1 MQPATTLNLDALMDP
16 ATIANP
22 YPVYAALRDTA
33 PVRWNALT
41 QMWMLARFEDVQLA
55 LQDERFSSEWPNLRQ
70 IARPLDEDEQRCWGY
85 IMDIFSR
92 MILNRDGPD
101 HQRQRAL
108 VHKVFT
114 PRVIQQMRE
123 RVLALVTGMIDAVEQ
138 RGELDLV
145 RDLALPLPSTI
156 ILDMCGVP
164 QHMRAPLRAGSDALV
179 TAFGMANPAP
189 GELAEL
195 VRIVRVGEE
204 LLRELIAERRAAL
217 SDDLLSLLI
226 SAEDSGAHLS
236 EEEIIS
242 FMYLLIP
249 AGFETTTNLISN
261 SVLALLRHPGQL
273 DLLKRQPDLLD
284 NAVEELLRYD
294 SPVHGI
300 FRLTTENVQIRDS
313 VIPAGSM
320 VMLLLASA
328 NRDAAQ
334 FPGADRLDITR
345 KISRHVGFALGAH
358 YCLGAPLARLEV
370 KIALTEL
377 LRRLP
382 NLRLV
387 SDTVER
393 APNMVV
399 RPITSLPLA
408 FDPPQP
414 QETPELELVA

>member
-1 MQPATTLNLDALMDP
+1 MQSDTPLNLDALMDP

-22 YPVYAALRDTA
+22 YPVYAALRETD

-41 QMWMLARFEDVQLA
+41 QMWMLSRFEDVQMA

-70 IARPLDEDEQRCWGY
+70 IARPLDEDEQRCWRY
-85 IMDIFSR
+85 IMDMFSR
-92 MILNRDGPD
+92 MMLNKDGPD

-123 RVLALVTGMIDAVEQ
+123 RVHALVTGMIDAVEL

-164 QHMRAPLRAGSDALV
+164 QHMRAHVHAGADAIV

-195 VRIVRVGEE
+195 VRIVRAGEE
-204 LLRELIAERRAAL
+204 LLRELIAARRAEPA
-217 SDDLLSLLI
+217 DDLVSLLI
-226 SAEDSGAHLS
+226 AAEDNGAHLS
-236 EEEIIS
+236 EDEIVA
-242 FMYLLIP
+242 FTYLLIP

-261 SVLALLRHPGQL
+261 SVLALLRNPEQL
-273 DLLKRQPDLLD
+273 DLLARQPELLD
-284 NAVEELLRYD
+284 NAIEELLRYD
-294 SPVHGI
+294 SPVHVI
-300 FRLTTENVQIRDS
+300 FRLATEDVRFRDT
-313 VIPAGSM
+313 VIPAGNM
-320 VMLLLASA
+320 VMVLLGSA
-328 NRDAAQ
+328 NRDPAQ
-334 FPGADRLDITR
+334 FPDPDRLDITR
-345 KISRHVGFALGAH
+345 KISRHLAFAFGAH
-358 YCLGAPLARLEV
+358 YCLGAPLARLEA

-387 SDTVER
+387 GDTVER
-393 APNMVV
+393 GPSMVV

-414 QETPELELVA
+414 QEDPELELVA